1 MREIMGEPKWTLEQ
15 WKEAVGDSPNWE
27 IFEIPDEVIRKFGF
41 EQDYSIK
48 YVGPIENGTTVE
60 EVPKVPLLYRTFADL
75 KDLIELPL
83 GLRKGLNYDIVA
95 GCNNFNPSSD
105 ALQKLTL
112 GEFCTP
118 YTTNFLNDTGSP
130 YIIDHNKLGDK
141 PSDLVASLL
150 GLDPSDAHKVLIKT
164 YGENFDRY
172 NSHKFHN
179 SSDISNFMRSI
190 NFLKALD
197 CFKVTFPHFTVKKFS
212 TGITITLQEVSK
224 ASDMKCS
231 VCSVYDRIAICS
243 DYFPAS
249 PLNFDCIIYRL
260 SDDFVLDTDCE
271 NLVNALFSLFQMTL
285 VLGTDDEK
293 LVNTLG
299 IKFNNTHLKHSY
311 KAGKD
316 AIVDVAGDNS
326 IIATGC
332 PLQAS
337 GTLTIKGSGTLNI
350 ECLDTMQACI
360 GTETHTGMSYG
371 RWEPGRAPSL
381 KKIIVDGVKVNCHSK
396 VLNFSI
402 GSYGEA
408 EVPEIECI
416 NGGSLNC
423 PEINGKRIMN
433 RSGAEGLCG
442 STKRENCAEYEIV
455 TDVHNEPQ
463 KMLF

>member
-1 MREIMGEPKWTLEQ
+1 MEDTKWTLEQ
-15 WKEAVGDSPNWE
+15 WKEAVCDSPNWE
-27 IFEIPDEVIRKFGF
+27 IFAIPEEVIQKFGF

-83 GLRKGLNYDIVA
+83 GLRKGLNYEIVA
-95 GCNNFNPSSD
+95 GCSNFNPSSD
-105 ALQKLTL
+105 ALQKLTQRS
-112 GEFCTP
+112 FCSH
-118 YTTNFLNDTGSP
+118 YTANFLKDTGSP
-130 YIIDHNKLGDK
+130 NILDYNKLDDK

-150 GLDPSDAHKVLIKT
+150 GLDPSDVHKVLT
-164 YGENFDRY
+164 EAYGEDFDRFDDFY
-172 NSHKFHN
+172 SRSAFASHSAFVVN
-179 SSDISNFMRSI
+179 DFMRSI

-197 CFKVTFPHFTVKKFS
+197 CFKVTFPHFTIRKFS
-212 TGITITLQEVSK
+212 TGLTLTLQEVNK
-224 ASDMKCS
+224 ASDMKCP
-231 VCSVYDRIAICS
+231 VCLVYDRIAICS
-243 DYFPAS
+243 NYFPAD
-249 PLNFDCIIYRL
+249 PLRFDCIIYRL
-260 SDDFVLDTDCE
+260 SDDFVLDTD
-271 NLVNALFSLFQMTL
+271 
-285 VLGTDDEK
+285 DEK
-293 LVNTLG
+293 LVNALG
-299 IKFNNTHLKHSY
+299 IKFNNTHLQNPY
-311 KAGKD
+311 QAGKD
-316 AIVDVAGDNS
+316 AIVEVAGDNS

-442 STKRENCAEYEIV
+442 STKRENCAEYEII

-463 KMLF
+463 KMIF

>member
-1 MREIMGEPKWTLEQ
+1 MEDTKWTLEQ

-27 IFEIPDEVIRKFGF
+27 IFEIPAEVIEKREL

-83 GLRKGLNYDIVA
+83 GLRNGLNYDIVA
-95 GCNNFNPSSD
+95 GCINFNPSSD
-105 ALQKLTL
+105 ALQKLTQRV
-112 GEFCTP
+112 FCGTS
-118 YTTNFLNDTGSP
+118 TINFLNNTGSP
-130 YIIDHNKLGDK
+130 NIIDYDKFADK
-141 PSDLVASLL
+141 PSDLVAKLL
-150 GLDPSDAHKVLIKT
+150 CLDPSDVHKVLTET
-164 YGENFDRY
+164 YGEDFDQFDAFY
-172 NSHKFHN
+172 SH
-179 SSDISNFMRSI
+179 SDFAVKDFMCSTKL
-190 NFLKALD
+190 LKSLD
-197 CFKVTFPHFTVKKFS
+197 CFKVTFPHFTVRKFS
-212 TGITITLQEVSK
+212 SGSTLTLQEVSK
-224 ASDMKCS
+224 ASDMKCP
-231 VCSVYDRIAICS
+231 VCSIYDRIAICS
-243 DYFPAS
+243 DYSSAD
-249 PLNFDCIIYRL
+249 PLRFDCIIYRL
-260 SDDFVLDTDCE
+260 SDDFVLDTD
-271 NLVNALFSLFQMTL
+271 
-285 VLGTDDEK
+285 DEK
-293 LVNTLG
+293 LVNALG

-316 AIVDVAGDNS
+316 AIVEVTGDNS
-326 IIATGC
+326 IVATGC

-337 GTLTIKGSGTLNI
+337 GTLTIKGSGTLTL
-350 ECLDTMQACI
+350 ECSESMQACI

-371 RWEPGRAPSL
+371 RWEPGREPSL
-381 KKIIVDGVKVNCHSK
+381 NKIIVDGVKVDCHSR

-402 GSYGEA
+402 GSYGKS

-433 RSGAEGLCG
+433 RSGAEGLYG

-455 TDVHNEPQ
+455 TDVRDKPQ

>member
-1 MREIMGEPKWTLEQ
+1 MGDTKWTLEQ

-27 IFEIPDEVIRKFGF
+27 IFEIPTEIIKKLGL

-48 YVGPIENGTTVE
+48 YVGPIVKGTTVE

-75 KDLIELPL
+75 KDLTELPL
-83 GLRKGLNYDIVA
+83 GLRRGLNYDIVA
-95 GCNNFNPSSD
+95 GCINFNPSLD
-105 ALQKLTL
+105 ALHKLSTSMIC
-112 GEFCTP
+112 GP
-118 YTTNFLNDTGSP
+118 YTSNFLNDTGSP
-130 YIIDHNKLGDK
+130 YITDYDKLGDK
-141 PSDLVASLL
+141 PSALIAKLL

-164 YGENFDRY
+164 YGEDFDRY
-172 NSHKFHN
+172 NSHNLH
-179 SSDISNFMRSI
+179 SVSDMNNFMRSI
-190 NFLKALD
+190 NLLKALD
-197 CFKVTFPHFTVKKFS
+197 CFKVTFPHFTVRKFS
-212 TGITITLQEVSK
+212 SGSTITLQEVRK
-224 ASDMKCS
+224 ASDMKYS

-249 PLNFDCIIYRL
+249 PLNFDCIIYHL

-271 NLVNALFSLFQMTL
+271 NLVNAL
-285 VLGTDDEK
+285 
-293 LVNTLG
+293 G
-299 IKFNNTHLKHSY
+299 IKFNNTHLQNPY
-311 KAGKD
+311 QAGKD
-316 AIVDVAGDNS
+316 AIVEVAGDNS

-360 GTETHTGMSYG
+360 GVETHTGMSYG
-371 RWEPGRAPSL
+371 RWEPGRTLSL

-402 GSYGEA
+402 GSYGKA

>member
-1 MREIMGEPKWTLEQ
+1 MGDKRWTLKQ

-27 IFEIPDEVIRKFGF
+27 IFEIPAEVIEKRGL

-95 GCNNFNPSSD
+95 GCSNFNPSSD

-130 YIIDHNKLGDK
+130 NIIDHNKLGDK
-141 PSDLVASLL
+141 PSELVAKLL
-150 GLDPSDAHKVLIKT
+150 CLDPSDVHKVLT
-164 YGENFDRY
+164 EAYGEDFDR
-172 NSHKFHN
+172 FN
-179 SSDISNFMRSI
+179 SSSFHSAFEVNGFMRSSKL
-190 NFLKALD
+190 LKSLN
-197 CFKVTFPHFTVKKFS
+197 CFKVAFPHFTVRKFS
-212 TGITITLQEVSK
+212 SGSTLTLQEAGK
-224 ASDMKCS
+224 ASDMKCP
-231 VCSVYDRIAICS
+231 VCSIYDRIAICS
-243 DYFPAS
+243 DYFPAY
-249 PLNFDCIIYRL
+249 PLRFDCIIYHL
-260 SDDFVLDTDCE
+260 SDDFILD
-271 NLVNALFSLFQMTL
+271 
-285 VLGTDDEK
+285 TDDEK
-293 LVNTLG
+293 LVNALG
-299 IKFNNTHLKHSY
+299 TKFNNTHLKHSY

-316 AIVDVAGDNS
+316 AVVEVTGDNS
-326 IIATGC
+326 IVTTGC

-337 GTLTIKGSGTLNI
+337 GTLTIKGSGMLTL
-350 ECLDTMQACI
+350 ECSEGMQACI

-371 RWEPGRAPSL
+371 RWESGRGPSL
-381 KKIIVDGVKVNCHSK
+381 NKIIVDGVKVDCHSR

-402 GSYGEA
+402 GSYGES

-442 STKRENCAEYEIV
+442 STKRENCAEYEII
-455 TDVHNEPQ
+455 TDVHDKPQ

>member
-1 MREIMGEPKWTLEQ
+1 MADTKWTLEQ
-15 WKEAVGDSPNWE
+15 WKEAVGNSHNWE
-27 IFEIPDEVIRKFGF
+27 IFKIPTEVIEKREL

-60 EVPKVPLLYRTFADL
+60 EVPEVPLLYRTFADL

-83 GLRKGLNYDIVA
+83 GLRKGLNYEIVA
-95 GCNNFNPSSD
+95 GCSNFNPSSD
-105 ALQKLTL
+105 ALQKLTQRA
-112 GEFCTP
+112 FCGP
-118 YTTNFLNDTGSP
+118 YTTNFLNNTGSP
-130 YIIDHNKLGDK
+130 NIIDHNNLCGK

-150 GLDPSDAHKVLIKT
+150 GLDHSEVHKVLT
-164 YGENFDRY
+164 EAYGENFDRY
-172 NSHKFHN
+172 NSHNFH
-179 SSDISNFMRSI
+179 SVSDMHAFMRSI
-190 NFLKALD
+190 DLLKALN
-197 CFKVTFPHFTVKKFS
+197 CFKDTFPHFTVKKFS
-212 TGITITLQEVSK
+212 TGVTLTLQEVSK
-224 ASDMKCS
+224 ASDMKYS
-231 VCSVYDRIAICS
+231 VCSVCNRIAICS

-249 PLNFDCIIYRL
+249 PLRFDCIIYHL
-260 SDDFVLDTDCE
+260 SDNFVLD
-271 NLVNALFSLFQMTL
+271 
-285 VLGTDDEK
+285 TDDEK
-293 LVNTLG
+293 LVNALG

-316 AIVDVAGDNS
+316 AIVEVTGDNS
-326 IIATGC
+326 IVATGC

-337 GTLTIKGSGTLNI
+337 GTLTIKGSGTLTL
-350 ECLDTMQACI
+350 ECPEAMQACI

-371 RWEPGRAPSL
+371 RWEPGREPSL
-381 KKIIVDGVKVNCHSK
+381 NKIIVDGVKVDCHSR

-402 GSYGEA
+402 GSYGKS

-442 STKRENCAEYEIV
+442 STKRENCAEYEVV
-455 TDVHNEPQ
+455 TDVHDEPQ

>member
-1 MREIMGEPKWTLEQ
+1 MEDTKWSLEQ
-15 WKEAVGDSPNWE
+15 WKEAVGDSQNWE
-27 IFEIPDEVIRKFGF
+27 IFEIPDEVIQKFGF

-48 YVGPIENGTTVE
+48 YVGPIENGITVE

-95 GCNNFNPSSD
+95 GCSNFNPSYD
-105 ALQKLTL
+105 ALQKLTQRA
-112 GEFCTP
+112 FCGH

-130 YIIDHNKLGDK
+130 NIIDYSKLGDK

-150 GLDPSDAHKVLIKT
+150 GLDPSDVHKGLAEA
-164 YGENFDRY
+164 YGENFDMF
-172 NSHKFHN
+172 NSHNFH
-179 SSDISNFMRSI
+179 STFDIDNFMRSI
-190 NFLKALD
+190 DLLKALN
-197 CFKVTFPHFTVKKFS
+197 CFKATFPHFTVQKFS
-212 TGITITLQEVSK
+212 TGSTLTFQEVSK
-224 ASDMKCS
+224 ASDMKCP
-231 VCSVYDRIAICS
+231 VCSIYDRIAICS
-243 DYFPAS
+243 DYFTAY
-249 PLNFDCIIYRL
+249 PLRFDCIIYRL
-260 SDDFVLDTDCE
+260 SDDFVLDTD
-271 NLVNALFSLFQMTL
+271 
-285 VLGTDDEK
+285 DEK
-293 LVNTLG
+293 LVNALG
-299 IKFNNTHLKHSY
+299 IKFNNTHLKNSY

-316 AIVDVAGDNS
+316 AIVEVTGDNS
-326 IIATGC
+326 IVATGC

-337 GTLTIKGSGTLNI
+337 GTLTIKGSGTLTL
-350 ECLDTMQACI
+350 ECSEGMQACI

-371 RWEPGRAPSL
+371 RWEPGREPSL
-381 KKIIVDGVKVNCHSK
+381 NKIIVDGVKVDCHSR

-402 GSYGEA
+402 GSYGKS

-442 STKRENCAEYEIV
+442 STKRENCAEYEVV
-455 TDVHNEPQ
+455 TDVHDKPQ

>member
-1 MREIMGEPKWTLEQ
+1 MEDTKWSLEQ
-15 WKEAVGDSPNWE
+15 WKEAVGDSQNWE
-27 IFEIPDEVIRKFGF
+27 IFEIPDEVIQKFGF

-95 GCNNFNPSSD
+95 GCSNFNPSYD
-105 ALQKLTL
+105 ALQKLTQRA
-112 GEFCTP
+112 FCGH

-130 YIIDHNKLGDK
+130 NIIDYSKLGDK

-150 GLDPSDAHKVLIKT
+150 GLDPSDVHKGLAEA
-164 YGENFDRY
+164 YGENFDMF
-172 NSHKFHN
+172 NSHNFH
-179 SSDISNFMRSI
+179 STFDIDNFMRSI
-190 NFLKALD
+190 DLLKALN
-197 CFKVTFPHFTVKKFS
+197 CFKATFPHFTVQKFS
-212 TGITITLQEVSK
+212 TGSTLTFQEVSK
-224 ASDMKCS
+224 ASDMKCPVYS
-231 VCSVYDRIAICS
+231 IYDRIAICS
-243 DYFPAS
+243 DHIPAS
-249 PLNFDCIIYRL
+249 PLRFDCIIYRL
-260 SDDFVLDTDCE
+260 SDDFVLDTD
-271 NLVNALFSLFQMTL
+271 
-285 VLGTDDEK
+285 DEK
-293 LVNTLG
+293 LVNALG
-299 IKFNNTHLKHSY
+299 IKFNNTHLKNSY

-316 AIVDVAGDNS
+316 AIVEVTGDNS
-326 IIATGC
+326 IVATGC

-337 GTLTIKGSGTLNI
+337 GTLTIKGSGTLTL
-350 ECLDTMQACI
+350 ECSEPMQACI
-360 GTETHTGMSYG
+360 GIETHTGMSYG
-371 RWEPGRAPSL
+371 RWEPGREPSL
-381 KKIIVDGVKVNCHSK
+381 NKIIVDGVKVDCHSR

-402 GSYGEA
+402 GSYGKS

-455 TDVHNEPQ
+455 TDVRDKPQ

>member
-1 MREIMGEPKWTLEQ
+1 MEDTKWTLEQ

-27 IFEIPDEVIRKFGF
+27 IFAIPEEIIQKYGF

-48 YVGPIENGTTVE
+48 YVGPLENGTTVE

-83 GLRKGLNYDIVA
+83 GLQRGLNYDIVA
-95 GCNNFNPSSD
+95 GCSNFNPSSD
-105 ALQKLTL
+105 ALQKLTPRA
-112 GEFCTP
+112 FCGH

-130 YIIDHNKLGDK
+130 NIIDHNKLCGK

-150 GLDPSDAHKVLIKT
+150 GLDPSEVHKVLT
-164 YGENFDRY
+164 EAYGENFDRY
-172 NSHKFHN
+172 NSHNLH
-179 SSDISNFMRSI
+179 SVSDMNNFMRSI
-190 NFLKALD
+190 NLLKALD
-197 CFKVTFPHFTVKKFS
+197 CFIDTFPHFTVKKFS
-212 TGITITLQEVSK
+212 TGVTLTLQEVSK

-249 PLNFDCIIYRL
+249 PLNFDCIIYHL

-271 NLVNALFSLFQMTL
+271 NLVNALFSLFQMTSF
-285 VLGTDDEK
+285 LGTDGKK
-293 LVNTLG
+293 LVNALG

-316 AIVDVAGDNS
+316 AIVEVTGDNS
-326 IIATGC
+326 IVATGC

-337 GTLTIKGSGTLNI
+337 GTLTIKGSGTLTL
-350 ECLDTMQACI
+350 ECSEGMQACI

-371 RWEPGRAPSL
+371 RWEPGREPSL
-381 KKIIVDGVKVNCHSK
+381 NKIIVDGVKVDCHSR

-402 GSYGEA
+402 GSYGEPA
-408 EVPEIECI
+408 VPEIECI

-455 TDVHNEPQ
+455 TDVHDKPQ

>member
-1 MREIMGEPKWTLEQ
+1 MEDTKWSLEQ
-15 WKEAVGDSPNWE
+15 WKEAVGDSQNWE
-27 IFEIPDEVIRKFGF
+27 IFEIPDEVIQKFGF

-95 GCNNFNPSSD
+95 GCSNFNPSYD
-105 ALQKLTL
+105 ALQKLTQRA
-112 GEFCTP
+112 FCGH

-130 YIIDHNKLGDK
+130 NIIDYSKLGDK

-150 GLDPSDAHKVLIKT
+150 GLDPSDVHKGLAEA
-164 YGENFDRY
+164 YGENFDMF
-172 NSHKFHN
+172 NSHNFH
-179 SSDISNFMRSI
+179 STFDIANFMRSI
-190 NFLKALD
+190 DLLKALN
-197 CFKVTFPHFTVKKFS
+197 CFKATFPHFTVQKFS
-212 TGITITLQEVSK
+212 TGSTLTFQEVSK
-224 ASDMKCS
+224 ASDMKCP
-231 VCSVYDRIAICS
+231 VCSIYDRIAICS
-243 DYFPAS
+243 DYFTAY
-249 PLNFDCIIYRL
+249 PLRFDCIIYRL
-260 SDDFVLDTDCE
+260 SDDFVLDTD
-271 NLVNALFSLFQMTL
+271 
-285 VLGTDDEK
+285 DEK
-293 LVNTLG
+293 LVNALG
-299 IKFNNTHLKHSY
+299 IKFNNTHLKNSY

-316 AIVDVAGDNS
+316 AIVEVTGDNS
-326 IIATGC
+326 IVATGC

-337 GTLTIKGSGTLNI
+337 GTLTIKGSGTLTL
-350 ECLDTMQACI
+350 ECSEGMQACI

-371 RWEPGRAPSL
+371 RWEPGREPSL
-381 KKIIVDGVKVNCHSK
+381 NKIIVDGVKVDCHSR

-402 GSYGEA
+402 GSYGKS

-455 TDVHNEPQ
+455 TDVRDKPQ

>member
-1 MREIMGEPKWTLEQ
+1 MEDTKWTLEQ
-15 WKEAVGDSPNWE
+15 WKEAVCDSPNWE
-27 IFEIPDEVIRKFGF
+27 IFAIPEEVIQKFGF

-95 GCNNFNPSSD
+95 GCSNFNPSSG
-105 ALQKLTL
+105 ALQELTQRM
-112 GEFCTP
+112 FCGS
-118 YTTNFLNDTGSP
+118 YTSNFLNDTGSP
-130 YIIDHNKLGDK
+130 YIVDSDKLGDK
-141 PSDLVASLL
+141 PSNLVANLL
-150 GLDPSDAHKVLIKT
+150 GLDPSDAHKVLTKD
-164 YGENFDRY
+164 YGEDFDKFNNHNFHSIFDVE
-172 NSHKFHN
+172 
-179 SSDISNFMRSI
+179 DFMCSA
-190 NFLKALD
+190 NLLKALD
-197 CFKVTFPHFTVKKFS
+197 CFKVTFPHFTIRKFS
-212 TGITITLQEVSK
+212 TGSTLKLQTVSK
-224 ASDMKCS
+224 ASEMKYPVS
-231 VCSVYDRIAICS
+231 SIYGRIAIYS
-243 DYFPAS
+243 EFTPVS
-249 PLNFDCIIYRL
+249 PLRFDCIIYRL
-260 SDDFVLDTDCE
+260 SDDFVLDTNDTK
-271 NLVNALFSLFQMTL
+271 LVNA
-285 VLGTDDEK
+285 
-293 LVNTLG
+293 LG
-299 IKFNNTHLKHSY
+299 IKFNNTHLQNPY
-311 KAGKD
+311 QAGKD
-316 AIVDVAGDNS
+316 AIVEVAGDNS

-371 RWEPGRAPSL
+371 RWEPGRAPPL

-442 STKRENCAEYEIV
+442 STKRENCAEYEII

-463 KMLF
+463 KMIF